1 MPLATLG
8 VLTQRLL
15 AAGAD
20 LELPMCAVFN
30 ATRPDE
36 RIVSGTLATIHPL
49 VQAAKVRGPC
59 LVLIGPALHA
69 LRSKREGDR
78 EPVAAIAA
86 RVCNAP

>member
-1 MPLATLG
+1 
-8 VLTQRLL
+8 
-15 AAGAD
+15 
-20 LELPMCAVFN
+20 MCAVFN

-36 RIVSGTLATIHPL
+36 RIVSGTLATINPL
-49 VQAAKVRGPC
+49 VKATEAHGPC
-59 LVLIGPALHA
+59 LVLMGPALQA